1 MNTRINATSLS
12 RLGLASL
19 AIAGFAPA
27 ALAQGDGPR
36 AYFPVPKSL
45 RMLTG
50 YGIFLKGNQSADP
63 STVVKNGNIDV
74 NLGVLQYT
82 QPFVASGKFG
92 AMFAVV
98 PYGDVSG
105 KVKLKLPNK
114 TLSASS
120 SGIGDIILGGIYTL
134 VGPPPMD
141 LMEYAT
147 YKPDYG
153 VGLLL
158 KLYTP
163 TGEYS
168 GKSPINVGANRY
180 ALQLGLPSGKYIGQS
195 FLDPKLVTLEL
206 TPSVTFFTKN
216 SNPYNAGSS
225 QQDPLFHIEGHV
237 TQNLNKAA
245 WLSLDGLYTWGGQTK
260 TDGKVTGTSQNSFGL
275 GATAGLALSKATSIK
290 ITYGGI
296 VSRSDGGADGHM
308 WRITLNQLF

>member
-1 MNTRINATSLS
+1 MNKRINSNILS
-12 RLGLASL
+12 RLGLVAL
-19 AIAGFAPA
+19 AAAGFAPA
-27 ALAQGDGPR
+27 AIAQGDGPR

-45 RMLTG
+45 KMLTG

-63 STVVKNGNIDV
+63 STVYKNADLNV

-105 KVKLKLPNK
+105 TVKLKIGNK
-114 TLSASS
+114 TVSGSSA
-120 SGIGDIILGGIYTL
+120 GLGDIIVGGIYTL

-141 LMEYAT
+141 LPEYAT
-147 YKPDYG
+147 YKPEYG

-168 GKSPINVGANRY
+168 GDKAINVGANRF
-180 ALQLGLPSGKYIGQS
+180 ALQVGLPSGKYIGQS
-195 FLDPKLVTLEL
+195 FLDPKLMTIEV

-216 SNPYNAGSS
+216 DNPYNAGSS

-245 WLSLDGLYTWGGQTK
+245 WLSLDGLYTWGGRTK
-260 TDGKVTGTSQNSFGL
+260 TDGVETGSSQNSFGL

-290 ITYGGI
+290 ISYGGI
-296 VSRSDGGADGHM
+296 ATRSDGGADGHM